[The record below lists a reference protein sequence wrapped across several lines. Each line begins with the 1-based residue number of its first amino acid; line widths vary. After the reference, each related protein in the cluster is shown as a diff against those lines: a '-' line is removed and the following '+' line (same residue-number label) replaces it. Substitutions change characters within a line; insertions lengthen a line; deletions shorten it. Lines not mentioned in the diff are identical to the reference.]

1 MKLPMKTILITGA
14 SSGIGRSTAL
24 RFQAAG
30 WNVVATM
37 RKPSDAGDLV
47 QLERVRVVP
56 LDVTDRNSIAAAVQ
70 TTLSEFGA
78 LDVLLNNAGY
88 GLAGPLEAATPEQI
102 ERQFAT
108 NVFGPIYTMQACLPH
123 LRMHKAG
130 LIINVTSVGGRL
142 ALPFNSIYHGTKFAL
157 EGMSESL
164 ALELAPL
171 GVQVKLVE
179 PGGVRTD
186 FAGRS
191 LDFAKKEGL
200 TAYDPSLQGAMS
212 VFMAPARGSDYS
224 DPADIA
230 EVIFEAA
237 TDGKPQLR
245 YLVGKDA
252 ERMVAKRAQLS
263 DEAYRECSI
272 KEYRL

>member
-1 MKLPMKTILITGA
+1 MKTILITGA
-14 SSGIGRSTAL
+14 STGIGRGVAR
-24 RFQAAG
+24 RFQGAG

-37 RKPSDAGDLV
+37 RKPADAGDLAA
-47 QLERVRVVP
+47 LERVRVLP
-56 LDVTDRNSIAAAVQ
+56 LDVTDRDSIAAAVQ
-70 TTLSEFGA
+70 TTLTEFGS
-78 LDVLLNNAGY
+78 LEVLLNNAGY

-108 NVFGPIYTMQACLPH
+108 NVFGPVYTMQACLPH
-123 LRMHKAG
+123 FREKRAG

-142 ALPFNSIYHGTKFAL
+142 ALPFNSLYHGTKFGL
-157 EGMSESL
+157 EGISESL

-191 LDFAKKEGL
+191 LDFAKKDGL
-200 TAYDPSLQGAMS
+200 TAYEPSLQGAMG
-212 VFMAPARGSDYS
+212 VFMDPARGSEHS
-224 DPADIA
+224 EPADIA

-237 TDGKPQLR
+237 TDGKPRLR
-245 YLVGKDA
+245 YLAGKDA
-252 ERMVAKRAQLS
+252 HRMIASRAHLS
-263 DEAYRECSI
+263 DEAYREWAVR
-272 KEYRL
+272 EFRL